1 MLLSVVEKQLSMRIL
16 RAVKMQM
23 KMDLPGGGL
32 AFSLPLGSVVGI
44 GLAQMQ
50 AFQREVE
57 EDL

>member
-1 MLLSVVEKQLSMRIL
+1 MRIL

-50 AFQREVE
+50 AFRREVE
-57 EDL
+57 EGL